1 MKFRGDRE
9 AFGAPGIEPRWT
21 QGNKEGVGTSAS
33 AESKV
38 WFTLWRGVVTEV
50 YYPLVDHPQIRDLQ
64 YLVSDGRTF
73 FHEEKR
79 HLEYRTDRLTSHAL
93 GYRIISEDPGGRYR
107 LDKEI
112 ITDPRLPVL
121 LERTLFMPGPEAGR
135 DLSLYVLLAPHL
147 DVAGWG
153 NNGYVIQLAGQELLA
168 AERNGTWLALGATC
182 PFRRLSCGYV
192 GRSDGWTDLSENYLM
207 DYEFDR
213 ATNGNIALTGELNL
227 DAGNEFTL
235 GLAFGHGLSDA
246 VTALLQALALP
257 YPSRRERYLEG
268 WGRTAEHLPH
278 LVRHTGDRGNLYH
291 ASHSLIIAHGD
302 KTFRGARIAS
312 LSIPWGHARSDED
325 MGGYHL
331 VWTRD
336 LVHAAVGLAA
346 CGDALN
352 ALGSLIYLAAS
363 QRPDGGFPQNFWLS
377 GDAYWAGIQLDEVA
391 FPVILAEVLHRERAL
406 ENFDPWP
413 MVRSA
418 AGFLVAYG
426 PATHQERWEEA
437 SGYSPSTLATN
448 VAALIVAAGFARRA
462 GEPDTARFLE
472 EYSDYLNDHLEEWT
486 VTTEGTVHPEIS
498 RHYIRIRP
506 ASPMDSYVE
515 GPANEGTLQIPNHPP
530 EEPSVYPAKD
540 IVDAGFLSLVRY
552 GLRRPDDPL
561 VEDSV
566 KVVDHVLRVE
576 TPYGPCWRRY
586 NHDGYGQR
594 DDGGPFVSWG
604 TGRAWPLLTAERAQY
619 EHARGADPAPLV
631 RALEHFASS
640 TGLLPEQVWDAE
652 DRPDLHLAKGQATT
666 SAMPLVWAHAEYL
679 KLLRSI
685 DDGFIYSR
693 VAAVEARYARGTGRR
708 LRLEVWKPH
717 HRPTHVTS
725 DRVLRIQAR
734 EPFRFHWSDDG
745 WATVR
750 DEPSTPTGVGIHYF
764 DVPADRRIGQEIVFT
779 LHWTDRDAWEGQNYT
794 IRFDPPPESDPSD
807 RAQRTRRPEQVS

>member
-21 QGNKEGVGTSAS
+21 QGNKEGVGTSSS

-38 WFTLWRGVVTEV
+38 WFTLWRGVITEV

-64 YLVSDGRTF
+64 YLVSDGRSF

-79 HLEYRTDRLTSHAL
+79 HLDSKTHRMTSNGL
-93 GYRIISEDPGGRYR
+93 GYRVVSEDPVGRYR
-107 LDKEI
+107 IEKEVV
-112 ITDPRLPVL
+112 TDPRLPVVL
-121 LERTLFMPGPEAGR
+121 QRTRLVRGPEAPR
-135 DLSLYVLLAPHL
+135 DLALYALLAPHL

-153 NNGYVIQLAGQELLA
+153 NNAYVVQLAGQELLVG
-168 AERNGTWLALGATC
+168 ERNGTWLALGATL

-192 GRSDGWTDLSENYLM
+192 GRSDGWTDLSDNYLM

-213 ATNGNIALTGELNL
+213 ATNGNVAVTGEINL
-227 DAGNEFTL
+227 DGGDEFTL

-257 YPSRRERYLEG
+257 YPGRRDMYLDG
-268 WGRTAEHLPH
+268 WEHVSEHLPR
-278 LVRHTGDRGNLYH
+278 LARHSGDHGNLYH
-291 ASHSLIIAHGD
+291 ASHSLLIAHGD

-312 LSIPWGHARSDED
+312 LSIPWGHARGDDD

-336 LVHAAVGLAA
+336 LVHSAVGLAA
-346 CGDALN
+346 CGDSRN
-352 ALGSLIYLAAS
+352 ALASLIYLAAS

-377 GDAYWAGIQLDEVA
+377 GETYWAGIQLDEVA
-391 FPVILAEVLHRERAL
+391 FPILLAEVLHRERAL
-406 ENFDPWP
+406 QEFDPWP
-413 MVRSA
+413 MIKSA
-418 AGFLVAYG
+418 ARFLVAYG

-448 VAALIVAAGFARRA
+448 VAALIVAAEFARRA
-462 GEPDTARFLE
+462 GEPESARFLE
-472 EYSDYLNDHLEEWT
+472 EYADYLNDHLEEWT
-486 VTTEGTVHPEIS
+486 VTTEGTVHPTIS

-506 ASPMDSYVE
+506 APHMDSYVD
-515 GPANEGTLQIPNHPP
+515 GPANQGTLRIPNHPP
-530 EEPSVYPAKD
+530 EETAEYPAKD

-561 VEDSV
+561 IEDSV
-566 KVVDHVLRVE
+566 AVVDHVLRVQ

-619 EHARGADPAPLV
+619 ELARGSDPAPLV
-631 RALEHFASS
+631 RAIERFASS
-640 TGLLPEQVWDAE
+640 TGLLPEQIWDSE
-652 DRPDLHLAKGQATT
+652 DRPDLHLMMGQATT

-685 DDGFIYSR
+685 EDGVVYSG
-693 VAAVEARYARGTGRR
+693 VAAVEARYARGSARR
-708 LRLEVWKPH
+708 LPLEIWKPH
-717 HRPTHVTS
+717 HRPNHLAVGRML
-725 DRVLRIQAR
+725 RVQAQ
-734 EPFRFHWSDDG
+734 EPFRLHWSDDG
-745 WATVR
+745 WTTVT
-750 DEPSTPTGVGIHYF
+750 DEASTPTRLGIHYY
-764 DVPADRRIGQEIVFT
+764 DIPTEPRAGREIVFT
-779 LHWTDRDAWEGQNYT
+779 FHWTDRNAWEGRNYT
-794 IRFDPPPESDPSD
+794 VRVDPPS
-807 RAQRTRRPEQVS
+807 